1 MLKNQTFGTGGGIE
15 VTAYV
20 YAYSFLV
27 PYNATVGND
36 QRIYFSFS
44 FCHCVLTLRRYVTG
58 CLVSRYSITEAYRH
72 RKKRNGEERRGKNV
86 DDVYKR
92 NRERSRV

>member
-1 MLKNQTFGTGGGIE
+1 MLFLFLFVILVNSPRNSSLFLSVSPHSVPRTNSSFAGLDVAALPMLKDQIFETGGGIE

-36 QRIYFSFS
+36 
-44 FCHCVLTLRRYVTG
+44 
-58 CLVSRYSITEAYRH
+58 
-72 RKKRNGEERRGKNV
+72 
-86 DDVYKR
+86 
-92 NRERSRV
+92 

>member
-1 MLKNQTFGTGGGIE
+1 M
-15 VTAYV
+15 TAYV

-92 NRERSRV
+92 NRENDRERSRV